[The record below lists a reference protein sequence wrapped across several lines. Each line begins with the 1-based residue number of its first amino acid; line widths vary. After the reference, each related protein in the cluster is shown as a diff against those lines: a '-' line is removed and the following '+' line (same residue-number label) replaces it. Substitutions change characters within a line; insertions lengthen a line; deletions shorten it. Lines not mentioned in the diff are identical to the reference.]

1 MQPADLLLHLAGVL
15 LVAAVMTR
23 SPRAVRSLALAAGIA
38 AVAYCILTGTGGAVL
53 LWSVVF
59 LLASGFQL
67 VLLVQRSRF
76 GAMRPEERAL
86 LEGILRV
93 EDPAKQKRLVGLLR
107 WRDAQ
112 AGEVLI
118 RQGQPHPPLIYVASG
133 AAGIELD
140 GRLVGVCGAGDFLGD
155 MSIATGEPA
164 STAVVVSNPM
174 RLAVVDRAA
183 LAEMAEAAPEIGAAF
198 DRAINRGLAAKIQR
212 MNEAAATQ

>member
-1 MQPADLLLHLAGVL
+1 MQPADLLIHLAGLL

-23 SPRAVRSLALAAGIA
+23 SPRAVRGLALAAGIA
-38 AVAYCILTGTGGAVL
+38 AVAYCLLTRIGGAVL
-53 LWSVVF
+53 LWSVLF
-59 LLASGFQL
+59 LLASGFQFA
-67 VLLVQRSRF
+67 VLVQRSRF
-76 GAMRPEERAL
+76 GTMRPEERAL
-86 LEGILRV
+86 LEDILRV
-93 EDPAKQKRLVGLLR
+93 EDPAEQRRLVGLLR
-107 WRDAQ
+107 WRDAP
-112 AGEVLI
+112 AGETLI

-183 LAEMAEAAPEIGAAF
+183 LAQMAEAAPEIGAAF
-198 DRAINRGLAAKIQR
+198 DRAINRGLAAKITR
-212 MNEAAATQ
+212 MNEAVAGA